1 MNRGCLLQGPSAT
14 AADAE
19 RIWVGHGVETLYLT
33 QFWSS
38 NCSNLVEYPC
48 VKYLRHHW
56 NLQSGDRWHVN
67 STNFTLKLRWH
78 EVHSFLACVTFRMQY
93 PAAGTDLQVL
103 LTTASTG
110 TTWPTCADSR
120 LSTTI
125 SGSISIVTTDGTIA
139 GTNPTECWECV
150 FF

>member
-1 MNRGCLLQGPSAT
+1 
-14 AADAE
+14 
-19 RIWVGHGVETLYLT
+19 
-33 QFWSS
+33 
-38 NCSNLVEYPC
+38 
-48 VKYLRHHW
+48 
-56 NLQSGDRWHVN
+56 
-67 STNFTLKLRWH
+67 
-78 EVHSFLACVTFRMQY
+78 MQY

-150 FF
+150 FFNWSESGFHSIIDLTNSNHPQHSHYLVWVSVRM